1 MSGARGRRRAMM
13 VAALAGGTAAV
24 GGVVAARRALTP
36 PDERGA
42 RGRERQGDF
51 TEREHTPEPFRQR
64 YRQALDDER
73 MRAGLLRFQRQ
84 WRNARDT
91 AFANY
96 GAGEGMGE
104 TYGRGPAAV
113 GVAEGTGAEA
123 REAGEAVAR
132 QGRGFEEL
140 RRE

>member
-1 MSGARGRRRAMM
+1 MGANRPGGVNGRRRISGWMALT
-13 VAALAGGTAAV
+13 ALAGGSAAV
-24 GGVVAARRALTP
+24 GGAVAARRALTP

-51 TEREHTPEPFRQR
+51 AEREHTPEPFRQR
-64 YRQALDDER
+64 YRQALEDNR

-96 GAGEGMGE
+96 SGEGMGE
-104 TYGRGPAAV
+104 TYGRGPA
-113 GVAEGTGAEA
+113 
-123 REAGEAVAR
+123 
-132 QGRGFEEL
+132 
-140 RRE
+140 